1 MAEEQQLSEAQIAV
15 HWREEEY
22 YQPPAKF
29 IAQANAGD
37 PAILERFAE
46 ENFPEC
52 FKEYADLLD
61 WDEYWHTTL
70 DTSNPPFWKWFVG
83 GRLNASYN
91 CVDRHLAR
99 DRNKAALIWVP
110 EPESEATQAITYQEL
125 YKRVNE
131 FAALLR
137 DFCGVQTGDRITFHM
152 PMVPELPVAM
162 LACARLGV
170 IHSEVFGGFSGAA
183 CGDRIADSQSHILIT
198 MDGYY
203 RNGEL
208 IDHKVKADEALAR
221 AGQEGHDVDK
231 VLVWRRHAGQYA
243 SKSPMVEGR
252 DFFVDEVLAQYQ
264 GQRVEPV
271 SMPAEAPLFLMYTS
285 GTTGKPKGCQHSTGG
300 YLAYVTGT
308 SKYYQDIH
316 PEDTYWCAADIGWI
330 TGHSYIVY
338 GPLSLGTTS
347 VMYEGVPTY
356 PDAGRLWRIAERLG
370 VTIFHT
376 APTTIRMLRKLGPD
390 EPAKYDIHFK
400 HMTTVGEPIEPDVWR
415 WYFNSVGKGE
425 AVVVDTWWQTENGG
439 FLGSTLPALKP
450 MKPGSCGPG
459 VVGIYPVIYDEEGKE
474 VPAGS
479 GRAGNICIRNPWPGI
494 FQTIYGAPERYVQTY
509 YEKYCRDKSS
519 KDWHDWP
526 YFAGDGAVQAA
537 DGYFRILGRVDDVI
551 NVAGHRLGTK
561 ELESASITVEEVAE
575 AAAVPVMD
583 ELRGRAVEIYIALKP
598 GYTAGKEVEDK
609 VSGAIQ
615 TLIGPIARPKN
626 VWIVPDMPKTRSGK
640 IMRRVIAGIPTS
652 RALATSRRWRT
663 RRSWRRFSTT
673 SRPRRSHAASFR
685 ASCRSRSSR
694 RSRPSGTR
702 TSRRAAAEPL
712 KRDVSVLAAGPLY
725 RLAQAELQCPDQ
737 VTPRITRLD
746 DVVHI
751 AALGGNVRIGEPC
764 HVVGHQL
771 CPLRCG

>member
-1 MAEEQQLSEAQIAV
+1 MAEEQQLSDAQIAV

-37 PAILERFAE
+37 PAILERFRE

-61 WDEYWHTTL
+61 WDQYWHTTL
-70 DTSNPPFWKWFVG
+70 DTTNPPFWKWFVG

-110 EPESEATQAITYQEL
+110 EPETEATQAITYQEL
-125 YKRVNE
+125 YTRVNE

-137 DFCGVQTGDRITFHM
+137 DFCGVQAGDRITFHM

-183 CGDRIADSQSHILIT
+183 CGDRIADSQSHILVT

-221 AGQEGHDVDK
+221 AKEEGHEVDK

-243 SKSPMVEGR
+243 SQSPMVEGR
-252 DFFVDEVLAQYQ
+252 DFFVDEVLPQYR
-264 GQRVEPV
+264 GRIVKPV

-390 EPAKYDIHFK
+390 EPARYDFRFK

-415 WYFNSVGKGE
+415 WYYNSVGKRE
-425 AVVVDTWWQTENGG
+425 AVIVDTWWQTENGG
-439 FLGSTLPALKP
+439 FLGSTLPALQA

-459 VVGIYPVIYDEEGKE
+459 VLGVYPVIYDENGDE

-479 GRAGNICIRNPWPGI
+479 GKAGNICI
-494 FQTIYGAPERYVQTY
+494 
-509 YEKYCRDKSS
+509 
-519 KDWHDWP
+519 
-526 YFAGDGAVQAA
+526 
-537 DGYFRILGRVDDVI
+537 
-551 NVAGHRLGTK
+551 
-561 ELESASITVEEVAE
+561 
-575 AAAVPVMD
+575 
-583 ELRGRAVEIYIALKP
+583 
-598 GYTAGKEVEDK
+598 
-609 VSGAIQ
+609 
-615 TLIGPIARPKN
+615 
-626 VWIVPDMPKTRSGK
+626 
-640 IMRRVIAGIPTS
+640 
-652 RALATSRRWRT
+652 
-663 RRSWRRFSTT
+663 
-673 SRPRRSHAASFR
+673 
-685 ASCRSRSSR
+685 
-694 RSRPSGTR
+694 
-702 TSRRAAAEPL
+702 
-712 KRDVSVLAAGPLY
+712 
-725 RLAQAELQCPDQ
+725 
-737 VTPRITRLD
+737 
-746 DVVHI
+746 
-751 AALGGNVRIGEPC
+751 
-764 HVVGHQL
+764 
-771 CPLRCG
+771 